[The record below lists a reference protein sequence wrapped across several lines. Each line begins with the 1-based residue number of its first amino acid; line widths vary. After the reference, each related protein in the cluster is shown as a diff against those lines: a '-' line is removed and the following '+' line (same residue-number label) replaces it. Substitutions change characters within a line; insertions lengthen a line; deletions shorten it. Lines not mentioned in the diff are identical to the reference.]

1 MGVIDI
7 VSPILGAGRT
17 MVMNNFQK
25 INPVSIY
32 ETLQNM
38 PNIREQF
45 QIPTVITDTALAKKI
60 KGIFAK
66 DPPLAPTAT
75 KRTVEGVDEDVP
87 AEEQT
92 TEEQAPSDGSMT
104 TGQIV
109 FLTLSYTLALGMI
122 SFVINDMIMHPFIS
136 RLIMTI
142 VILII
147 VTLNPI
153 TPYIIFI
160 YYLINAM
167 WKYYSNS
174 QIVPNKYGVRE
185 GAKRLIPYIYGLFP
199 FTTMAP
205 RSMFAS
211 IFLAPFRY
219 KPDVDIGNMK
229 WDRREWMGSLLESFS
244 NKEATLKIGEM
255 GELCKQYE
263 ASLGNIHEF
272 TKMIEVKDGDKTNV
286 SFEKQNPFAGEPS
299 TCCATPSECSAAP
312 AAKPTEAPA
321 PAPIPTAPTAPKLTI
336 QPTAPP
342 AAPIPS
348 APPAAPIPSA
358 PPAQNPYEIGVPLD
372 KRSNALGLPPPP

>member
-75 KRTVEGVDEDVP
+75 NRTVEGVDEDVP

-122 SFVINDMIMHPFIS
+122 SFVINDMITHPFIS

-142 VILII
+142 VILVI

-205 RSMFAS
+205 RST
-211 IFLAPFRY
+211 FR
-219 KPDVDIGNMK
+219 KH
-229 WDRREWMGSLLESFS
+229 FS
-244 NKEATLKIGEM
+244 R
-255 GELCKQYE
+255 
-263 ASLGNIHEF
+263 
-272 TKMIEVKDGDKTNV
+272 
-286 SFEKQNPFAGEPS
+286 
-299 TCCATPSECSAAP
+299 
-312 AAKPTEAPA
+312 
-321 PAPIPTAPTAPKLTI
+321 PIPL
-336 QPTAPP
+336 
-342 AAPIPS
+342 
-348 APPAAPIPSA
+348 
-358 PPAQNPYEIGVPLD
+358 
-372 KRSNALGLPPPP
+372 